1 LSVAEVPIRE
11 HFIFI
16 PEWLGLLLYVTAAL
30 SVIALIYG
38 ICVRTRPI
46 GLKNLLGVYVKN
58 FSQNV
63 SFTLRQWLLQRRL
76 MLRRYPGVMHWGIF
90 FGTLVLFI
98 GTVIV
103 FVDYDI
109 LRFFSTEVL
118 RDGSYLLFEVILDVF
133 GAFFVVGLVL
143 AIWRR
148 TVIKPTYLENR
159 RWDYAILAG
168 LLYIGLTGFVLEG
181 LRLAMKPVPWSVWS
195 VFGNFLGELFRA
207 SGISASSGVGLYQA
221 LWLSHALVAFILIA
235 LLPHSTLFHIILS
248 SANKL
253 RSKITPIGRLTT
265 PFRLAELMETGNF
278 EVKVGFNTVQE
289 LPWERRLML
298 LACTN
303 CGRCQEVCPAV
314 AAGRALNPRLLVQHL
329 GQILKGDVE
338 KWGQDVFQGVV
349 SEAEVWGCTMC
360 GACVYE
366 CPVLIRK
373 PDFLIDLR
381 RYLIANGRADQ
392 RMNLLLTNLQTHG
405 NPFGARSHDRVQWM
419 EGLGIRTLDED
430 PNVEYLYWVG
440 CAASFDQRA
449 QSVARATAM
458 LLQKAGVSFGVLGVK
473 EKCTGEVVRRLGEEG
488 LFQQLALENI
498 ETLKSYGVKKI
509 VTHCPHCY
517 NTLKNEY
524 PEFGGR
530 FEVKHHTEVILELIR
545 DGRIRLKG
553 GAKLKAALHDSCYLG
568 RYNGIYEEPRFI
580 LNRVSEVVRV
590 RERERSFCCG
600 AGGANFWYK
609 VEEQK
614 RIPDLRLEEVMSAGA
629 DLLVVECPYCLSM
642 FEESRKIDERYQ
654 KLVVKDISEIVL
666 EMMEEG
672 VGYIGFGKRES

>member
-1 LSVAEVPIRE
+1 MSVADVPFRE
-11 HFIFI
+11 DFIFI
-16 PEWLGLLLYVTAAL
+16 PEWLSVALYIAAAL

-38 ICVRTRPI
+38 IYVKAKPI
-46 GLKNLLGVYVKN
+46 GLKNLVGVYVKN
-58 FSQNV
+58 LGQNV

-103 FVDYDI
+103 FIDYDI
-109 LRFFSTEVL
+109 LRFFSVEVL
-118 RDGSYLLFEVILDVF
+118 RGVNYLVFEVVLDVF
-133 GAFFVVGLVL
+133 GAFFIVGLVL

-148 TVIKPTYLENR
+148 LVTRPAYLENR
-159 RWDYAILAG
+159 KWDYAILAG
-168 LLYIGLTGFVLEG
+168 LLYIGVTGFVVEG
-181 LRLAMKPVPWSVWS
+181 LRLAMKPVPWEGWS
-195 VFGNFLGELFRA
+195 IFGNLLAGGFRVA
-207 SGISASSGVGLYQA
+207 GVSASNSEGIYQA

-253 RSKITPIGRLTT
+253 RSKIIQVGRLTT
-265 PFRLAELMETGNF
+265 PFKLSELMETGNF

-289 LPWERRLML
+289 LPWDRRLML

-303 CGRCQEVCPAV
+303 CGRCQDACPAV
-314 AAGRALNPRLLVQHL
+314 AAGRALNPRLVVQHL
-329 GQILKGDVE
+329 GQVLKMD
-338 KWGQDVFQGVV
+338 KDSWGQDVFQGAV

-360 GACVYE
+360 GACVQE

-405 NPFGARSHDRVQWM
+405 NPFGARSHDRVMWM
-419 EGLGIRTLDED
+419 EGLGIKTLDED

-440 CAASFDQRA
+440 CAAAFDQRA
-449 QSVARATAM
+449 QNIAKATAT

-498 ETLKSYGVKKI
+498 ETLKSYNVKKI
-509 VTHCPHCY
+509 ITHCPHCY

-524 PEFGGR
+524 PEFGGQ
-530 FEVKHHTEVILELIR
+530 FEVKHHTEIILELIN
-545 DGRIRLKG
+545 GGRLKLKKG
-553 GAKLKAALHDSCYLG
+553 CKVKAALHDSCYLG
-568 RYNGIYEEPRFI
+568 RYNGIYDEPRSI
-580 LNRVSEVVRV
+580 LNRISDMVRI

-609 VEEQK
+609 VDEQT
-614 RIPDLRLEEVMSAGA
+614 RIPDLRLDEVINAGA

-642 FEESRKIDERYQ
+642 FEESRKINDRYQ
-654 KLVVKDISEIVL
+654 RLVVKDISEIVL
-666 EMMEEG
+666 EALEES
-672 VGYIGFGKRES
+672 KR

>member
-1 LSVAEVPIRE
+1 MSVVEVPFRE
-11 HFIFI
+11 DFIFI
-16 PEWLGLLLYVTAAL
+16 SDWLGLALYIAAAVSVIVLLYG
-30 SVIALIYG
+30 IY
-38 ICVRTRPI
+38 VKTKPI
-46 GLKNLLGVYVKN
+46 GLRNLVGVYVKN
-58 FSQNV
+58 LGQNV
-63 SFTLRQWLLQRRL
+63 SFVFMQWLLQRRL

-98 GTVIV
+98 GTIIV

-109 LRFFSTEVL
+109 LRFFTIEVL
-118 RDGSYLLFEVILDVF
+118 RGGAYLAFEAILDVF
-133 GAFFVVGLVL
+133 GAFFIVGVVL

-148 TVIKPTYLENR
+148 VFIRPAYLENR
-159 RWDYAILAG
+159 RWDYVILAG
-168 LLYIGLTGFVLEG
+168 LLYIGLTGFVIEG
-181 LRLAMKPVPWSVWS
+181 LRLAMKPVPWAPWS
-195 VFGNFLGELFRA
+195 IFGNLLAEVFRA
-207 SGISASSGVGLYQA
+207 SGISTSTSEGVYQA
-221 LWLSHALVAFILIA
+221 LWLSHALVAFILVA

-253 RSKITPIGRLTT
+253 RIKTIPIGRLTT
-265 PFRLAELMETGNF
+265 PFKLAELIETGNF

-303 CGRCQEVCPAV
+303 CGRCQDACPAV

-329 GQILKGDVE
+329 GQMLKEGTE
-338 KWGQDVFQGVV
+338 RWGEDVFQGVV

-381 RYLIANGRADQ
+381 RFLIANGRADQ

-419 EGLGIRTLDED
+419 EGLNIKTLDED

-449 QSVARATAM
+449 QSIARATAT
-458 LLQKAGVSFGVLGVK
+458 LLQRAGVSFGVLGVK

-509 VTHCPHCY
+509 ITHCPHCY

-524 PEFGGR
+524 PEFGGQ
-530 FEVKHHTEVILELIR
+530 FEVKHHTEIILELIKN
-545 DGRIRLKG
+545 GRLRLKG
-553 GAKLKAALHDSCYLG
+553 GAKIKVALHDSCYLG
-568 RYNGIYEEPRFI
+568 RYNGIYHEPRSI
-580 LNRVSEVVRV
+580 LKPVSDRVRI

-614 RIPDLRLEEVMSAGA
+614 RIPDLRLEEVMKAGA
-629 DLLVVECPYCLSM
+629 ELLAVECPYCLSM

-654 KLVVKDISEIVL
+654 KLVVKDISEFVL
-666 EMMEEG
+666 DMLEEEM
-672 VGYIGFGKRES
+672 KA

>member
-1 LSVAEVPIRE
+1 LSVADVPFRE
-11 HFIFI
+11 DFIFI
-16 PEWLGLLLYVTAAL
+16 PEWLGVALYIAAAL
-30 SVIALIYG
+30 SVVALIYG
-38 ICVRTRPI
+38 IYLKTKPI
-46 GLKNLLGVYVKN
+46 GLKNLVDVYVKN
-58 FSQNV
+58 LAQNV

-90 FGTLVLFI
+90 FGILVLFI

-103 FVDYDI
+103 FIDYDI
-109 LRFFSTEVL
+109 LRFFSIKAL
-118 RDGSYLLFEVILDVF
+118 RGGAYLAFEAILDVF
-133 GAFFVVGLVL
+133 GAFFIVGLVL

-148 TVIKPTYLENR
+148 TVIRPTYLENR

-181 LRLAMKPVPWSVWS
+181 LRLAMKPVSWAVWS
-195 VFGNFLGELFRA
+195 IFGNLLAEVFGA
-207 SGISASSGVGLYQA
+207 SGISASTGEGVYQA

-235 LLPHSTLFHIILS
+235 LLPHSTLFHMILS

-253 RSKITPIGRLTT
+253 RSKIIPIGRLTT
-265 PFRLAELMETGNF
+265 PFKLAELMETGNF

-303 CGRCQEVCPAV
+303 CGRCQDACPAV
-314 AAGRALNPRLLVQHL
+314 AAGRALNPRLVVQRL
-329 GQILKGDVE
+329 GQVLKDGAE

-349 SEAEVWGCTMC
+349 SEAEAWGCTMC

-405 NPFGARSHDRVQWM
+405 NPFGARSLDRVQWM
-419 EGLGIRTLDED
+419 EGLGIKTLDDD

-449 QSVARATAM
+449 QNIARATAT

-498 ETLKSYGVKKI
+498 ETLKSFNVKKI
-509 VTHCPHCY
+509 ITHCPHCY

-524 PEFGGR
+524 PEFGGQ
-530 FEVKHHTEVILELIR
+530 FEVKHHTEVILKLIKE
-545 DGRIRLKG
+545 GRLKLKDG
-553 GAKLKAALHDSCYLG
+553 SKIKAALHDSCYLG
-568 RYNGIYEEPRFI
+568 RYNGIYDEPRSI
-580 LNRVSEVVRV
+580 LKRVSDTVRI

-609 VEEQK
+609 VDEQT
-614 RIPDLRLEEVMSAGA
+614 RIPDLRLDEVMNAGA
-629 DLLVVECPYCLSM
+629 DLLAVECPYCLSM
-642 FEESRKIDERYQ
+642 FEESRKINDRYQ
-654 KLVVKDISEIVL
+654 RLVVKDISEIVL
-666 EMMEEG
+666 EALEET
-672 VGYIGFGKRES
+672 RQ